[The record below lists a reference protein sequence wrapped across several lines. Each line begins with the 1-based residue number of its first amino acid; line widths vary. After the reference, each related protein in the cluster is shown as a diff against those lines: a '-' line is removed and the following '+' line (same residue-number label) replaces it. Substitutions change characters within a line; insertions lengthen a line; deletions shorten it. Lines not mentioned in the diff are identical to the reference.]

1 MFTQTDVMYCRID
14 QHTFLASKNNGQ
26 QIEPELCIGVMGIVI
41 NSISLEKQ
49 HFWFTNLERHELQKS
64 NQSVPITY

>member
-1 MFTQTDVMYCRID
+1 MYRRID

-26 QIEPELCIGVMGIVI
+26 RIEPELCTSDMGIVI
-41 NSISLEKQ
+41 KSISLEKTT
-49 HFWFTNLERHELQKS
+49 FFFFTNLVRHELQKS

>member
-1 MFTQTDVMYCRID
+1 MYRRID

-26 QIEPELCIGVMGIVI
+26 QIEPELCTSDMGIVI
-41 NSISLEKQ
+41 KSISLEKKT
-49 HFWFTNLERHELQKS
+49 FFFTNLVIHELQQS

>member
-1 MFTQTDVMYCRID
+1 MYRRID

-26 QIEPELCIGVMGIVI
+26 QIEPELCTSDMGIVI
-41 NSISLEKQ
+41 KSISLEKQ
-49 HFWFTNLERHELQKS
+49 HFFFTNLVRHELQQG